1 MPSSAPSLDPSNLP
15 STLPSFELS
24 SLPSTLP
31 SAGPSSHPS
40 LEPSLLPSDI
50 PSSAS
55 SLDPGGL
62 PSIVLS
68 VEPSL
73 LPSAV
78 PSFVSSSIPSQKPSL
93 LPSAIPSSAPIIDS
107 SGLPSIVPSSDPS
120 LLPSAI
126 SSFVPSSIPSQK
138 SSLLPSF
145 VASSTPSI
153 DPSGLPSTVPSSEPS
168 LSPSAVLN
176 FISVSLS
183 GMPLFDLS
191 IAPSTRSSVSPSA
204 SPFEQPSFGP
214 TIDCSNDLDF
224 RFEGDSLRTC
234 DSYVA
239 FKPVKR
245 CEKIQPES
253 GGKKVREFCPGACK
267 KKCKKPRDE
276 VTSAPSAVPNFDCSD
291 DISFRF
297 EGNPS
302 RTCDSYVA
310 IKPIKRCQKIQPES
324 GGKKVRNFCPSVCK
338 SNCKRRRGPCE
349 NLGSFRFE
357 GNSSRTC
364 DSYVAMK
371 PIKRCAKIQPK
382 SGGKKVSEFCPSTCE
397 KKCKKPRGKCEDL
410 ITFKFQ
416 GNPEFTC
423 DLYVAEKPFKRCK
436 KEVEGTEDENGKLK
450 KIRFF
455 CPATCKRKCKTPSF
469 DQIGGPSFVP
479 ISKPSPLPSA
489 VPSSLPTSIPSQ
501 KSSQKPSMV
510 PSSVSLHPSGAPSF
524 APSAE
529 PRPAPTAKSQKSLK
543 SQKKEKRKI

>member
-1 MPSSAPSLDPSNLP
+1 
-15 STLPSFELS
+15 
-24 SLPSTLP
+24 
-31 SAGPSSHPS
+31 
-40 LEPSLLPSDI
+40 
-50 PSSAS
+50 
-55 SLDPGGL
+55 
-62 PSIVLS
+62 
-68 VEPSL
+68 
-73 LPSAV
+73 
-78 PSFVSSSIPSQKPSL
+78 
-93 LPSAIPSSAPIIDS
+93 
-107 SGLPSIVPSSDPS
+107 
-120 LLPSAI
+120 
-126 SSFVPSSIPSQK
+126 
-138 SSLLPSF
+138 
-145 VASSTPSI
+145 
-153 DPSGLPSTVPSSEPS
+153 
-168 LSPSAVLN
+168 
-176 FISVSLS
+176 
-183 GMPLFDLS
+183 MPLYDLS

-234 DSYVA
+234 DAYVA

-245 CEKIQPES
+245 CEKIQPGS
-253 GGKKVREFCPGACK
+253 GGEKVRKFCPGTCK
-267 KKCKKPRDE
+267 KKCKKQRDE

-382 SGGKKVSEFCPSTCE
+382 SGGKKVSEFCPSTCK

-436 KEVEGTEDENGKLK
+436 KEVEGTEDENVNSCRGQHASSVVVVLTSVTTVKV
-450 KIRFF
+450 
-455 CPATCKRKCKTPSF
+455 
-469 DQIGGPSFVP
+469 DDP
-479 ISKPSPLPSA
+479 ISDH
-489 VPSSLPTSIPSQ
+489 SSSNSKTFLSSSSSTTSVHFVIAIHFCEFHL
-501 KSSQKPSMV
+501 MV
-510 PSSVSLHPSGAPSF
+510 WCVHAFLESN
-524 APSAE
+524 
-529 PRPAPTAKSQKSLK
+529 AKWAL
-543 SQKKEKRKI
+543 